1 MRPFRLAFSL
11 LRAAAAGAG
20 RIAERADG
28 QPAGLIAG
36 LIDGRAAGRLGA
48 AACCLLC
55 LALALAGWLA
65 VRPEPLLAATSG
77 SIGKAG
83 PVRPAPDRT
92 DRADDADGGK
102 GGRQRQ
108 EARGKAAPVGQ
119 LTTEEDI
126 RKALQ
131 AQQSRLRAR
140 QESIT
145 RLSVQ
150 ERALNTDLAMA
161 EDRITA
167 LEAKVA
173 RQEQELVQLEAA
185 ATDVRAAYERLAA
198 ERSRTEA
205 SLSGLLQLL
214 WPLYMRQKGVGAR
227 DLTDWRMAERDYA
240 WTQELYKVIG
250 ERQQEL
256 HGQETAMADAL
267 TRREALSEQVR
278 KQVEA
283 LGADRSKLLADKQRF
298 RQSLSSVR
306 QQREDAEAELADLF
320 EMIQTLNARLEQAL
334 SRGDIEK
341 QKGRLPWPAKGRV
354 VRRYAPGAKPPVRGL
369 GISVGQ
375 GEPVRAVAYGRVV
388 HNDTMRGFGRV
399 VILMHGQ
406 AYYTLYA
413 FLADSPL
420 RLGQEVGGGQQ
431 VGAAGFYPDAN
442 GPGVYFELR
451 FHQKAINPDAWLLS
465 AN

>member
-1 MRPFRLAFSL
+1 MRSVQRPSWRVLAAL
-11 LRAAAAGAG
+11 AVAGEMARQGARNCVNRA
-20 RIAERADG
+20 
-28 QPAGLIAG
+28 LVV
-36 LIDGRAAGRLGA
+36 L
-48 AACCLLC
+48 CCLLMLT
-55 LALALAGWLA
+55 LAMGLSVHPGPAS
-65 VRPEPLLAATSG
+65 AATSG

-83 PVRPAPDRT
+83 PIRSAPDDDDVPPSGDT
-92 DRADDADGGK
+92 GRAGGAGGK
-102 GGRQRQ
+102 VSPQRQ
-108 EARGKAAPVGQ
+108 EARGKAAPLGQ

-126 RKALQ
+126 RKALE
-131 AQQSRLRAR
+131 AQQARLRAR
-140 QESIT
+140 QDSIT
-145 RLSVQ
+145 KLSVQ

-173 RQEQELVQLEAA
+173 RQEHELTQLEAA

-198 ERSRTEA
+198 ERSRTED

-227 DLTDWRMAERDYA
+227 DLTDWRMAERDYV
-240 WTQELYKVIG
+240 WTQEIYKVIG

-256 HGQETAMADAL
+256 HGQETAMAEAL

-341 QKGRLPWPAKGRV
+341 QKGRLPWPAKGKV
-354 VRRYAPGAKPPVRGL
+354 VRRFAPEGKPPVRGL

-431 VGAAGFYPDAN
+431 VGVAGFYPDAN